1 MSFKILAGVGMFAIG
16 QALMW
21 FQINS
26 QFIWEWW
33 KDKPLLAVALY
44 AIPAGMCWWYGSK
57 LIVGETESL
66 WSAIFLGFSSSYLLF
81 PVLTCYLAHESMFTA
96 KTLVCT
102 GLAVLIM
109 AIQFFWR

>member
-1 MSFKILAGVGMFAIG
+1 MSFKVLAGVGMFAIG

-26 QFIWEWW
+26 QFIWDWW
-33 KDKPLLAVALY
+33 KDKPGLAVALY
-44 AIPAGMCWWYGSK
+44 AIPAGLCWWYGSK

-66 WSAIFLGFSSSYLLF
+66 WSARFLGFSSSYLVF
-81 PVLTCYLAHESMFTA
+81 PVLTWYLAHESMFTA